1 MRQGVPLTS
10 YFLALFS
17 LLVPII
23 FGTFNYR
30 KLTLPLI
37 YILIFL
43 IFGLIYSIT
52 QVYLKNPLSYNIQFY
67 IFHLLFNLFYS
78 LVFFHW
84 AEIRKVN
91 IYVILQLLIYFSSVI
106 IEVYI
111 IGLSSFRI
119 SIAVVINQIFY
130 CLFAVYLINKILSNE
145 DSKVERRVKL
155 LVLIPFFVFYTY
167 MNIIG
172 TKRLKRA
179 KKELVKGT
187 PCLINYAFN
196 GEAGGHSGGHL
207 SPTKACQKLRL
218 LI

>member
-91 IYVILQLLIYFSSVI
+91 IYVILQLFIYFSSVI

-167 MNIIG
+167 MNIIDIFMFF
-172 TKRLKRA
+172 LF
-179 KKELVKGT
+179 T
-187 PCLINYAFN
+187 PDTQKLFSNLYWVIRILNPINYLCVSLAFYLAPKKVAYL
-196 GEAGGHSGGHL
+196 E
-207 SPTKACQKLRL
+207 
-218 LI
+218 